1 MNKHANKPK
10 TAYVFL
16 LFMDLEVP
24 MVLGMKHI
32 QHKNILSCTGFMIS
46 KLLVIWHFNK
56 NMAENFHYNCLGWLR
71 FCSGITIIL
80 SIPEADEHPI

>member
-1 MNKHANKPK
+1 MNRHANKLK

-24 MVLGMKHI
+24 MVLGMKHL

-56 NMAENFHYNCLGWLR
+56 NMAELHTAIVRVGSGFVT
-71 FCSGITIIL
+71 GITIIL
-80 SIPEADEHPI
+80 SIPEADEHPN